1 MKTNWL
7 NYPEMIA
14 SVLRNGRDRDSR
26 LGPTKEILGF
36 DVRFPMGQLFYRPKM
51 LRRLGWLEGLHVLA
65 GVFVESD
72 YARMVPN
79 LRWPYTVDAAY
90 GPKLLEQLYDVN
102 AQLKKDP
109 SSRRAIAFIGGREYS
124 GERAKPCINSYQ
136 FLVADGKL
144 HMILSARSWDLISG
158 FLYDTMVAG
167 MVGIAMALSLDLDLG
182 TIYAQAG
189 SGHIYMTD
197 VREGRSPHE
206 IKINSYK
213 AMFRRSAYAGRDWG
227 FYRQVA
233 LEDLHELRNANERA
247 EFCPSFVTIQKG
259 LTNADS
265 CLHR

>member
-1 MKTNWL
+1 MKNNWL

-26 LGPTKEILGF
+26 LGPTKEIVGF
-36 DVRFPMGQLFYRPKM
+36 NVQLPVGQLFYRPKM
-51 LRRLGWLEGLHVLA
+51 LRKLGWLEGLHVLA
-65 GVFVESD
+65 GVFIESD
-72 YARMVPN
+72 YARIAPN
-79 LRWPYTVDAAY
+79 LQWAYTIDAAY
-90 GPKLLEQLYDVN
+90 GPKLLEQLYDIN

-167 MVGIAMALSLDLDLG
+167 MVGIAMALSLNLDPG

-189 SGHIYMTD
+189 SAHIYMAD
-197 VREGRSPHE
+197 VKSGRSPHE
-206 IKINSYK
+206 IKTNSYK
-213 AMFRRSAYAGRDWG
+213 IMLPRSAYAGRDWE
-227 FYRQVA
+227 FYRQIA
-233 LEDLHELRNANERA
+233 FEDLHKLRNADKDA
-247 EFCPSFVTIQKG
+247 EFCPSFVMIQKG
-259 LTNADS
+259 LINDDPG
-265 CLHR
+265 LY